1 MTPLPML
8 LGIPGLADIS
18 LYAIFQGTRVE
29 TYPFARE
36 TVRETVFNALTWA
49 WQTSVGKHGQRPCF
63 PTRFLIF
70 LTVLDSPCLTC
81 QPAHSAAQSEICRIL
96 LFLFLPVL
104 IKLRDD
110 LLDGWL
116 ADFDV
121 QDSLRPGQPLRHPP
135 DGQLGP
141 DLPQIQT
148 RRSFH

>member
-1 MTPLPML
+1 MTLLPML
-8 LGIPGLADIS
+8 LGIPGSADIS
-18 LYAIFQGTRVE
+18 FYAIFQGDKGRDI
-29 TYPFARE
+29 PFCEGDSQGDCVQCPYMGLADECRG
-36 TVRETVFNALTWA
+36 AWA
-49 WQTSVGKHGQRPCF
+49 ASLLANTF
-63 PTRFLIF
+63 P
-70 LTVLDSPCLTC
+70 VLDSPCLTC

-104 IKLRDD
+104 IKLRDY

-135 DGQLGP
+135 DGQPGP
-141 DLPQIQT
+141 NLPQIQT